1 MEPRLTQER
10 QCHILERHPDMEP
23 HLEKIRRTVT
33 QPDAVTPSSSDATV
47 SRYYRK
53 YNLEGLGTKYLCVVV
68 KQEENDS
75 FVLTAYP
82 TNRIK

>member
-1 MEPRLTQER
+1 MRTRFTQER
-10 QCHILERHPDMEP
+10 QRHVLARHPYMEP
-23 HLEKIRRTVT
+23 HLGKIIETVA

-53 YNLEGLGTKYLCVVV
+53 YELAGLGTKYLCVAV
-68 KQEENDS
+68 KQEDGDS

-82 TNRIK
+82 TSKVK